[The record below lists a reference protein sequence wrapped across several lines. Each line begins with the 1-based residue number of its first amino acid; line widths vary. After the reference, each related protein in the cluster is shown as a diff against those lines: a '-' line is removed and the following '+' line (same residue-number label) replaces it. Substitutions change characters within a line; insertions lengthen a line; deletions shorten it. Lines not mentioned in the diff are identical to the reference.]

1 MDILNI
7 DSNQG
12 HSILNDIPGNN
23 PNRNTEVCWFDKSI
37 VIPLPKT
44 VRYDNISKDNIDK
57 IEMNNLSYYTTKIYH
72 SGITE
77 TSELYD
83 IIRELK

>member
-1 MDILNI
+1 MDILSI

-12 HSILNDIPGNN
+12 HSILNGIPGNN
-23 PNRNTEVCWFDKSI
+23 PNKNTETCWFDKSM
-37 VIPLPKT
+37 VIPLPKK

-57 IEMNNLSYYTTKIYH
+57 IEMDNLSYYTTKIYH

-77 TSELYD
+77 TSDLYD